1 MEKIVVNKCG
11 KIVRDIRVYDRR
23 TLKEFAVATKVH
35 HTTLDN
41 IELGKVTPSTRTL
54 KRICDAYNL
63 TMEQI
68 TGQAP
73 IVWANI

>member
-1 MEKIVVNKCG
+1 MEKIIVNKAG
-11 KIVRDIRVYDRR
+11 KIIRDIRIYDRR

-41 IELGKVTPSTRTL
+41 IELGKVTPSARTL
-54 KRICDAYNL
+54 KRIADAYGL
-63 TMEQI
+63 SMAQI

>member
-11 KIVRDIRVYDRR
+11 KIIRDIRVYDRR

-41 IELGKVTPSTRTL
+41 IELGKVTPSARTL
-54 KRICDAYNL
+54 KRIADAYNL

>member
-1 MEKIVVNKCG
+1 MEKIIVNNAG
-11 KIVRDIRVYDRR
+11 KIIRDIRIYDKR

-35 HTTLDN
+35 HTTLDM
-41 IELGKVTPSTRTL
+41 IELGKCNPTKRTL
-54 KRICDAYNL
+54 QKIADAYNL

-73 IVWANI
+73 IVWSAI